1 MYLPKLATKEN
12 RLYLRDFNMNEV
24 NDDIFQIVHLDSV
37 CNNKLTDVGIFIIN
51 YTFHY
56 HMIIVK
62 HHLTAKNV

>member
-1 MYLPKLATKEN
+1 
-12 RLYLRDFNMNEV
+12 MNEV
-24 NDDIFQIVHLDSV
+24 NDDIFQIVHLESV